1 MKGFKLFNV
10 NTQAKEIGW
19 TLTTRLRSSL
29 PSDYLYPLVYLA
41 RFAQKTGR
49 PDNYAEMIKFASQGD
64 DDIAAL
70 LDRAYK
76 RLSADGPFDELL
88 AFLSNFSGEAI
99 DEYLQNGPIS
109 QGVFGGESSTPG
121 GIAQLALAVLDI
133 KSGEKV
139 MDFGCGTGNF
149 LEAAA
154 AKCPD
159 AKPMGVELN
168 QSTLAIAKLRSKVTG
183 SQICY
188 AHDDMFR
195 YFDSSIEH
203 NPVDKAFSN

>member
-76 RLSADGPFDELL
+76 RLSADGSFDELL

-109 QGVFGGESSTPG
+109 QGVFGGESSTPE

-133 KSGEKV
+133 KSG
-139 MDFGCGTGNF
+139 
-149 LEAAA
+149 
-154 AKCPD
+154 
-159 AKPMGVELN
+159 
-168 QSTLAIAKLRSKVTG
+168 
-183 SQICY
+183 
-188 AHDDMFR
+188 
-195 YFDSSIEH
+195 
-203 NPVDKAFSN
+203 

>member
-76 RLSADGPFDELL
+76 RLSADGSFDELL

-109 QGVFGGESSTPG
+109 QGVFGGESSTPE

-168 QSTLAIAKLRSKVTG
+168 QSTLAIAKLRSKVT
-183 SQICY
+183 
-188 AHDDMFR
+188 
-195 YFDSSIEH
+195 
-203 NPVDKAFSN
+203 